1 MALKKEEIFQEKPS
15 KEETLYTSAVSLMN
29 AVDCLERFEREV
41 EALRDAA
48 KRFGKLGDYKE
59 AKRYQDDCLKR
70 ADAAEEKGCRKT
82 YEVAMQKKESAV
94 TKSDYVDA
102 MEEFRRLRAY
112 ETYQEKVKKEIQECK
127 ERIRRLETIAAYKR
141 RGMCL
146 LVLVIIAAALVQT
159 PLYPV
164 AKGVIH
170 RYRGEYHA
178 ALNCYAEGA
187 NIPGVGKLQ
196 RDCYYRLAVLAEED
210 GREKEAMKLYR
221 LAWNRLDAAKHTVR
235 LEKKF
240 LQQAE
245 IGDKVTF
252 GGRHWTVLEKKAD
265 QIMLLAASAPQ
276 FKKFDTKKGNWE
288 DSSLRHWLRGSFL
301 QNDFSGQ
308 EREIILPVNSKD
320 SESQEKAFLL
330 SEREYR
336 EYRLQIPAIQN
347 RWWLCDNTIQRG
359 HAKCVLGDEVI
370 TIPADTGK
378 IGVRPAIWVEITG

>member
-48 KRFGKLGDYKE
+48 EKFGKLGDYKE
-59 AKRYQDDCLKR
+59 AKRYQEDCLKR
-70 ADAAEEKGCRKT
+70 ADAAEEKGCQKT

-94 TKSDYVDA
+94 KKSDYVDA
-102 MEEFRRLRAY
+102 MEEFRRLRSY
-112 ETYQEKVKKEIQECK
+112 EPYQEKAKEKIQECK

-141 RGMCL
+141 RGMCFL
-146 LVLVIIAAALVQT
+146 ALVIIVVALAQT

-164 AKGVIH
+164 AKGVVH
-170 RYRGEYHA
+170 RFRGEYHA

-196 RDCYYRLAVLAEED
+196 RDCYYRLAAQAEED
-210 GREKEAMKLYR
+210 GQEKKAMKLYR

-240 LQQAE
+240 LRQAE
-245 IGDKVTF
+245 IGDKVSF
-252 GGRHWTVLEKKAD
+252 GGRNWIVLEKKTD
-265 QIMLLAASAPQ
+265 RIMLLAASAPQ
-276 FKKFDTKKGNWE
+276 FKKFDSQGGNWE
-288 DSSLRHWLRGSFL
+288 ESSLKRWLEHSFL

-308 EREIILPVNSKD
+308 EREIILPVNPKD
-320 SESQEKAFLL
+320 PDSREKAFLL

-336 EYRLQIPAIQN
+336 GYQSQIPVIQN
-347 RWWLCDNTIQRG
+347 RWWLCDNTIERG
-359 HAKCVLGDEVI
+359 RAKCVLGDEVI
-370 TIPADTGK
+370 TIPADTRK
-378 IGVRPAIWVEITG
+378 IGVRPAMWVKTVD

>member
-48 KRFGKLGDYKE
+48 RKFEKLGDYKE

-70 ADAAEEKGCRKT
+70 ADEAEEKGCRKT
-82 YEVAMQKKESAV
+82 YEMAMQKKESAR

-112 ETYQEKVKKEIQECK
+112 EAYQEKAKKEIQECK

-141 RGMCL
+141 RGMCFL
-146 LVLVIIAAALVQT
+146 ALIIIVIALVQT

-164 AKGVIH
+164 AKGVVH
-170 RYRGEYHA
+170 RFRGEYHA

-210 GREKEAMKLYR
+210 GQEKKAMKLYR
-221 LAWNRLDAAKHTVR
+221 RAWNRLDAAKHTVR
-235 LEKKF
+235 LEKK
-240 LQQAE
+240 LLRQAE
-245 IGDKVTF
+245 IGDKVAF
-252 GGRHWTVLEKKAD
+252 GGRNWIVLEKETD
-265 QIMLLAASAPQ
+265 QIMLFAATAPQ
-276 FKKFDTKKGNWE
+276 FKKYDNRGGNWE
-288 DSSLRHWLRGSFL
+288 DSSLKRWLEHSFL
-301 QNDFSGQ
+301 QKDFLGQ
-308 EREIILPVNSKD
+308 EREIVLAVDSKD
-320 SESQEKAFLL
+320 TESQEKAFLL
-330 SEREYR
+330 SERDYR
-336 EYRLQIPAIQN
+336 KYQNRIPAIHN
-347 RWWLCDNTIQRG
+347 RWWLCDNTIEHGR
-359 HAKCVLGDEVI
+359 AKCVLGDEVL
-370 TIPADTGK
+370 TIPADTRK
-378 IGVRPAIWVEITG
+378 VGVRPAMWVKTAD